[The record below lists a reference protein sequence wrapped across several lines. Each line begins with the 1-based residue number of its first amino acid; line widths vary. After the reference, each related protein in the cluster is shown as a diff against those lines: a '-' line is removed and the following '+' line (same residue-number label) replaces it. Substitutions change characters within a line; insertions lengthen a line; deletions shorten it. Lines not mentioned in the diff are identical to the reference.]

1 MATKHTSAGQGWQGI
16 TQHPLFATVVPV
28 WLAATFALSTLAVRG
43 ELLERIVLS
52 TQLDLILPMATPPL
66 GTTARLLL
74 AVAFGLLG
82 ALLGWAAVRM
92 LAPRKAFSQTAW
104 QQARREKAQDSAPLR
119 RRSADS
125 HPDFPARQPIQA
137 HAELGAHGFDNEP
150 SEQDAAETTA
160 AATPHMAETASG
172 PSYAPPPPVAET
184 WQVLHDVPPPP
195 PPAEEPSWD
204 WKPHKA
210 VVEQAVVETGQTV
223 IEAPQEAE
231 PAHIEPAK
239 IEPAKIEQMTQAP
252 VVQPFRFFKID
263 PSPVEPVAESIS
275 AFDAP
280 MTAPVAKRAPV
291 EMAVLEMVGA
301 GVATVEHVEAAA
313 IVAALIETAP
323 IPAPAPKTCA
333 GFPSLTLEG
342 PSAAD
347 HIASASLDS
356 LSHVELL
363 ARLSL
368 ALQRHQ
374 NAPQE
379 TKTTTCEPA
388 LASAPDGTGDALRAA
403 LASLRD
409 VK

>member
-1 MATKHTSAGQGWQGI
+1 MATKHTSAGQSWQGI
-16 TQHPLFATVVPV
+16 THHPLFATVVPL

-43 ELLERIVLS
+43 ELIERIVLAAK
-52 TQLDLILPMATPPL
+52 LDLILPMATPPL

-82 ALLGWAAVRM
+82 ALLGWLAVRM
-92 LAPRKAFSQTAW
+92 MAPRGAFSQTAW
-104 QQARREKAQDSAPLR
+104 QQARREARKDAARESAPLR
-119 RRSADS
+119 RRSADA

-137 HAELGAHGFDNEP
+137 HAELGAHGFDNDP
-150 SEQDAAETTA
+150 AHAPAAEPA
-160 AATPHMAETASG
+160 APGPQMTEAAPG

-204 WKPHKA
+204 WKPQSTVA
-210 VVEQAVVETGQTV
+210 VMEKPVESKPV
-223 IEAPQEAE
+223 AE
-231 PAHIEPAK
+231 PAIAEVFA
-239 IEPAKIEQMTQAP
+239 EAP
-252 VVQPFRFFKID
+252 IVQPFRFFKID
-263 PSPVEPVAESIS
+263 PVPAEPVEQAAPVIETQSAPEPAFPSPVMVMEAAPQVERETLAPEPVPAEPVPAEPVA
-275 AFDAP
+275 
-280 MTAPVAKRAPV
+280 V
-291 EMAVLEMVGA
+291 E
-301 GVATVEHVEAAA
+301 
-313 IVAALIETAP
+313 P
-323 IPAPAPKTCA
+323 IASAPKSCA
-333 GFPSLTLEG
+333 GFPSLTLDG

-374 NAPQE
+374 NASQE
-379 TKTTTCEPA
+379 IKTAACEPT
-388 LASAPDGTGDALRAA
+388 LAPAPDGTGDALRAA

>member
-16 TQHPLFATVVPV
+16 THHPLFATVVPV

-74 AVAFGLLG
+74 AVAFGLVG

-92 LAPRKAFSQTAW
+92 MAPRKVFSQTTW
-104 QQARREKAQDSAPLR
+104 QQARREKTSESAPLR

-137 HAELGAHGFDNEP
+137 HAELGAHGFDNDPAHAPAPEP
-150 SEQDAAETTA
+150 A
-160 AATPHMAETASG
+160 AAPGPQMTEAVSG

-204 WKPHKA
+204 WKP
-210 VVEQAVVETGQTV
+210 
-223 IEAPQEAE
+223 QEAVAVME
-231 PAHIEPAK
+231 KPVESQAQSKAQTEPAK
-239 IEPAKIEQMTQAP
+239 AEIWTETPTI
-252 VVQPFRFFKID
+252 QPFRFFKID
-263 PSPVEPVAESIS
+263 PDPVEPVEETES
-275 AFDAP
+275 
-280 MTAPVAKRAPV
+280 VV
-291 EMAVLEMVGA
+291 EML
-301 GVATVEHVEAAA
+301 AAA
-313 IVAALIETAP
+313 AKQPEAPSPVVEEAPEMMAAPEVAA
-323 IPAPAPKTCA
+323 APAVAPKSCA

-347 HIASASLDS
+347 HIASASLES

-388 LASAPDGTGDALRAA
+388 LAPAPDGTGDALRAA

>member
-43 ELLERIVLS
+43 ELIERIVLS
-52 TQLDLILPMATPPL
+52 AQLDLILPMATPPL

-74 AVAFGLLG
+74 AVAFGLVG
-82 ALLGWAAVRM
+82 ALLGWAAVRL

-104 QQARREKAQDSAPLR
+104 QQARREKTRDSAPLR

-150 SEQDAAETTA
+150 SEQDVAETA
-160 AATPHMAETASG
+160 ASGPQMAETVSG

-204 WKPHKA
+204 WKPQKA
-210 VVEQAVVETGQTV
+210 VIEQAVVETEQTA
-223 IEAPQEAE
+223 IDAPQEA
-231 PAHIEPAK
+231 APAK
-239 IEPAKIEQMTQAP
+239 IESARIEPEAEAP
-252 VVQPFRFFKID
+252 VIQPFRFFKID
-263 PSPVEPVAESIS
+263 AAPVEPVTESIT

-280 MTAPVAKRAPV
+280 MAAPVAERAPV
-291 EMAVLEMVGA
+291 ELAVLEMVGA
-301 GVATVEHVEAAA
+301 GVAALEAAP
-313 IVAALIETAP
+313 IAAEP
-323 IPAPAPKTCA
+323 IAATPVMPPASKTCA

-342 PSAAD
+342 PSAAE

-363 ARLSL
+363 ERLAR

-374 NAPQE
+374 NASQE
-379 TKTTTCEPA
+379 TKTTTCEPV

>member
-43 ELLERIVLS
+43 ELIERIVLS
-52 TQLDLILPMATPPL
+52 AQLDLILPMATPPL

-74 AVAFGLLG
+74 AVAFGLVG

-150 SEQDAAETTA
+150 SEQAAAETTA
-160 AATPHMAETASG
+160 SGPQMAETASG

-204 WKPHKA
+204 WKPQ
-210 VVEQAVVETGQTV
+210 QAVVEVEQAA
-223 IEAPQEAE
+223 IEAQKKAAPTKVEPVAE
-231 PAHIEPAK
+231 
-239 IEPAKIEQMTQAP
+239 AP
-252 VVQPFRFFKID
+252 VIQPFRFFKID
-263 PSPVEPVAESIS
+263 PSPVEPVTESIT

-280 MTAPVAKRAPV
+280 MPPPVAERAPV

-301 GVATVEHVEAAA
+301 GVATLEADPIVAEPIAAA
-313 IVAALIETAP
+313 PVTP
-323 IPAPAPKTCA
+323 PAPKTCA

-342 PSAAD
+342 PSAAE

-363 ARLSL
+363 ERLAR

-374 NAPQE
+374 NASQE

>member
-1 MATKHTSAGQGWQGI
+1 LATKHTSAGQGWQGI
-16 TQHPLFATVVPV
+16 THHPLFATVVPV

-43 ELLERIVLS
+43 ELIEQIVLS
-52 TQLDLILPMATPPL
+52 ARLDLILPMATPPL

-74 AVAFGLLG
+74 AVAFGLVG
-82 ALLGWAAVRM
+82 ALLGWAAVRV
-92 LAPRKAFSQTAW
+92 LAPHQAFSQTAW
-104 QQARREKAQDSAPLR
+104 QQARREKTGESAPLR
-119 RRSADS
+119 RRSADA

-137 HAELGAHGFDNEP
+137 HAELGAHGFDNDPAHAPAPEP
-150 SEQDAAETTA
+150 AAPGPQMTEA
-160 AATPHMAETASG
+160 ASG

-204 WKPHKA
+204 WKPQDIVAVMERPVETRVKTAPPKA
-210 VVEQAVVETGQTV
+210 EPVKPEPVVET
-223 IEAPQEAE
+223 
-231 PAHIEPAK
+231 PAI
-239 IEPAKIEQMTQAP
+239 
-252 VVQPFRFFKID
+252 QPFRFFKID
-263 PSPVEPVAESIS
+263 PSPVEAVVETESAAEAIPVVEA
-275 AFDAP
+275 AP
-280 MTAPVAKRAPV
+280 MAPSPLATAEKTPEIAAEPELPAAPVA
-291 EMAVLEMVGA
+291 
-301 GVATVEHVEAAA
+301 AA
-313 IVAALIETAP
+313 
-323 IPAPAPKTCA
+323 KSCG
-333 GFPSLTLEG
+333 GFPSLKLDG

-388 LASAPDGTGDALRAA
+388 LAPAPDGTGDALRAA